1 MGGIVPPRQPDVLA
15 VFGSSV
21 QPQSRARERRQLTCR
36 NPERTFHVYISEDPM
51 KDVKVTVLRQKLPE
65 YLARVRRGERVRVT
79 SRGQVIAEIAP
90 PSAAKDDAEAA
101 RKRLRGSVRRY
112 ERPLD
117 PVIDPGEWDANR

>member
-1 MGGIVPPRQPDVLA
+1 
-15 VFGSSV
+15 
-21 QPQSRARERRQLTCR
+21 
-36 NPERTFHVYISEDPM
+36 M

-65 YLARVRRGERVRVT
+65 YMARVRRGERVRVT

-117 PVIDPGEWDANR
+117 PVIDPGEWDENR

>member
-1 MGGIVPPRQPDVLA
+1 LA
-15 VFGSSV
+15 AG
-21 QPQSRARERRQLTCR
+21 EHRQLTCR
-36 NPERTFHVYISEDPM
+36 IPECTFHVYISEYPM
-51 KDVKVTVLRQKLPE
+51 KDVKVTVLRQRLPE
-65 YLARVRRGERVRVT
+65 YMARVRRGERVRVT